1 MYVRTSCDMAIGEGE
16 MTIDTVGVVTAAM
29 GGTLLVGGLMWNA
42 EWTTQ
47 QELLK
52 ADAVAT
58 PQAEAVSIDRAIKI
72 ARDNYRGQ
80 VIEAVLIPGVQR
92 ALWTIAILTDD
103 QRTMTVQIDAES
115 ASVIGLE
122 ELSPGPGMQRV
133 NKRSVLGSDPG

>member
-1 MYVRTSCDMAIGEGE
+1 MRTSCDVAIGEGE
-16 MTIDTVGVVTAAM
+16 MTIDRVGVVTAAM

-42 EWTTQ
+42 EWTKQ

-58 PQAEAVSIDRAIKI
+58 LQAEAVSIDRAIKI
-72 ARDNYRGQ
+72 ARDNYHGQ
-80 VIEAVLIPGVQR
+80 VIEAVLMPGVQR

-122 ELSPGPGMQRV
+122 ELRPDPGMQRV